1 MRTLSAAVIGIA
13 LGIVCTGSAQ
23 TQVPP
28 SPNTTVAVR
37 GCVSSAQRDGSLEAR
52 STGATA
58 TPETAAIEANRA
70 EQAVNAYLLTDATLL
85 NAAQSSGQ
93 NGTGT
98 YLSKP
103 SSFALEG
110 LEPELSKHK
119 GHRVEIGGT
128 VMPSTQSGRG
138 AAKQAAAEG
147 IQRIKVA
154 SVKMIGT
161 DCAAKKIEK

>member
-70 EQAVNAYLLTDATLL
+70 EQAVNANLLTDATLDQI
-85 NAAQSSGQ
+85 A
-93 NGTGT
+93 
-98 YLSKP
+98 

-154 SVKMIGT
+154 SVKMVGT
-161 DCAAKKIEK
+161 DCTPKKIDK